1 MNNVRIFLVTIISM
15 HAPNIEALQY
25 TRAILTTIKGE
36 IDSNPVEVR
45 DFNSLLTPTDGSPRQ
60 KIKKV
65 NTSFK

>member
-1 MNNVRIFLVTIISM
+1 MRIFFAQIISM

-25 TRAILTTIKGE
+25 TRAMLLTTIKGE